1 MMRPLPVLPHTSL
14 HLQVWWP
21 WANAVWGEL
30 QYALTIGI
38 LWENLC
44 EPCSFGLPRAPRF
57 PIGQPLPPQP
67 PQPARLGID
76 RSLQP
81 CWQVDINV
89 HTIALTVES
98 RAPPGFR
105 PGAGP
110 ALGMVSSKFSLL
122 AGVDQLSAQARQGHF
137 MAAHFVP
144 ALWVIETRHQ
154 RIRLC
159 AASWGLTAC
168 CLTRASC
175 SAWLAHSLLPCRS
188 G

>member
-1 MMRPLPVLPHTSL
+1 M
-14 HLQVWWP
+14 WWP

-67 PQPARLGID
+67 PQPAKLGID

-81 CWQVDINV
+81 GWQVDFNV

-98 RAPPGFR
+98 LAPPGFR

-110 ALGMVSSKFSLL
+110 ALGMVSSNVCS
-122 AGVDQLSAQARQGHF
+122 
-137 MAAHFVP
+137 
-144 ALWVIETRHQ
+144 
-154 RIRLC
+154 RLE
-159 AASWGLTAC
+159 S
-168 CLTRASC
+168 RN
-175 SAWLAHSLLPCRS
+175 
-188 G
+188 